1 MKTSHYG
8 LRLLIESI
16 LLEGVE
22 QDRKDLARKFEEY
35 DVEINKLT
43 LKGISW
49 LASQFDLKGSA
60 DEGEK
65 AVFYTSLTAL
75 RSFIENE
82 KTITGNSKKLVA
94 AGFANPSDLT
104 GKTAEDLRKIVAAV
118 KEIKEKK
125 RKTVDVEVA
134 SNPRADVIA
143 TIDGWEIS
151 VATSRENSCALGKE
165 NPNLC
170 TTRSAGNNLWADYI
184 FNSTLFLFTRV
195 GLEGKEAWNNMFV
208 WTFGK
213 DCKPRYGGQ
222 DSDYGSETVDGKN
235 YNIQEKDIRA
245 RLGDRFDEIKSLL
258 TKKCREWG
266 GNHPAYAKVL
276 DAAKSVSA
284 LEALSGGI
292 KGDDLSNLLVKVARL
307 EVTKEVED
315 YLLTKS
321 DSRVKEALASNKGV
335 SPETLKTLAEDP
347 DKFVSRAAKMNPN
360 FPLEE
365 DPLSS
370 NDPDTI
376 QSLAKRTQD
385 LSIMR
390 DILQKKKGKEFER
403 ARAEIAIKSNLTDDL
418 KTALKE
424 DPSELV
430 RAFLIDNVSLEVQD
444 LIDLFEKD
452 PVLRNKMGAIKKI
465 KFPALKALEILRDP
479 EQDQMI
485 KIAALSR
492 VGKETLIDGEPVID
506 IIRGYTSDLTQVGS
520 LARNIYARLSKAK
533 NESRLRKLIRLM
545 I

>member
-1 MKTSHYG
+1 
-8 LRLLIESI
+8 
-16 LLEGVE
+16 
-22 QDRKDLARKFEEY
+22 
-35 DVEINKLT
+35 
-43 LKGISW
+43 
-49 LASQFDLKGSA
+49 
-60 DEGEK
+60 
-65 AVFYTSLTAL
+65 
-75 RSFIENE
+75 
-82 KTITGNSKKLVA
+82 
-94 AGFANPSDLT
+94 
-104 GKTAEDLRKIVAAV
+104 
-118 KEIKEKK
+118 
-125 RKTVDVEVA
+125 
-134 SNPRADVIA
+134 
-143 TIDGWEIS
+143 
-151 VATSRENSCALGKE
+151 
-165 NPNLC
+165 
-170 TTRSAGNNLWADYI
+170 
-184 FNSTLFLFTRV
+184 
-195 GLEGKEAWNNMFV
+195 
-208 WTFGK
+208 
-213 DCKPRYGGQ
+213 
-222 DSDYGSETVDGKN
+222 
-235 YNIQEKDIRA
+235 
-245 RLGDRFDEIKSLL
+245 
-258 TKKCREWG
+258 
-266 GNHPAYAKVL
+266 
-276 DAAKSVSA
+276 VSA

-292 KGDDLSNLLVKVARL
+292 KGDDLSNLLVKVLRL

-452 PVLRNKMGAIKKI
+452 PVLRNKMVAIKKI

-479 EQDQMI
+479 KQDEMI
-485 KIAALSR
+485 KLAALSR
-492 VGKETLIDGEPVID
+492 VGKETLIDREPVID

-520 LARNIYARLSKAK
+520 LARDIYAILSKAK